1 MVRETQIPPI
11 RLHDLRQGA
20 ASVALHSGVDLKVM
34 SEVLGHSSTRVTADI
49 YTSVF
54 TSLKHQAADAIGR
67 ALTRGLEPTR
77 KAP

>member
-1 MVRETQIPPI
+1 M
-11 RLHDLRQGA
+11 
-20 ASVALHSGVDLKVM
+20 HSGVDLKVM